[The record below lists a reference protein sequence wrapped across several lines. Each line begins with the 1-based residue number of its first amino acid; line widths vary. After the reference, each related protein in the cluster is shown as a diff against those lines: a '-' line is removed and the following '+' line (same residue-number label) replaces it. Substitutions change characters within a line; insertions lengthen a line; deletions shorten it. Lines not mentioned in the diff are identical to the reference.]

1 MAFSADETLSSLKDF
16 QRRTVEYVFQRMFL
30 AENPTRRF
38 LVADEVGLGKTMVA
52 RGVIA
57 KTLEHL
63 KDSEARADFVYIC
76 SNAAIA
82 HQNVARLN
90 VLGQKDFSLAS
101 RLTLLPLH
109 VKNLAANRINF
120 VSFTPGTAFDLK
132 SQGGWLPERI
142 LIFRM
147 LRGSGLNSDGL
158 ANLLHATASPSGWAN
173 ALARQTE
180 TFDLDIAKRYIQSLQ
195 EDEAFFKGLRKLAL
209 KFKNYRED
217 IPRKDS
223 DERYAVIGE
232 LRQRLARICLEALT
246 PRLIIVDEFQRF
258 RHLLQDEDPASKLA
272 HALFDHPTAR
282 VLLLS
287 ATPYKMLLL
296 SCI

>member
-1 MAFSADETLSSLKDF
+1 MPFSADETLRSLKDF
-16 QRRTVEYVFQRMFL
+16 QRRTVEYVFHRMFL
-30 AENPTRRF
+30 AETPTRRF

-57 KTLEHL
+57 KTIEHL
-63 KDSEARADFVYIC
+63 KGSKARADFVYIC

-82 HQNVARLN
+82 YQNVARLN

-147 LRGSGLNSDGL
+147 LQGSGLHSDGL
-158 ANLLHATASPSGWAN
+158 ANLLHATARPSGWAN
-173 ALARQTE
+173 ALAKQTE
-180 TFDLDIAKRYIQSLQ
+180 AFDPDIADRYIQSLQ
-195 EDEAFFKGLRKLAL
+195 ADEAFFEALRRLAL
-209 KFKNYRED
+209 KFKTYRED
-217 IPRKDS
+217 VPRQDS
-223 DERYAVIGE
+223 NERYAVIGD
-232 LRQRLARICLEALT
+232 LRQRLAQICLEALT
-246 PRLIIVDEFQRF
+246 PRLVIVDEFQRF
-258 RHLLQDEDPASKLA
+258 RHLLQDEDPASELA
-272 HALFDHPTAR
+272 HALFDHKTA
-282 VLLLS
+282 
-287 ATPYKMLLL
+287 
-296 SCI
+296 